1 MATAIKIDVTQVQ
14 AAAKAL
20 LRMDQASLA
29 DASRRAVNGAAQRG
43 FDKARQI
50 MLAGVNVTDDYVKSK
65 MDVEL
70 SSGKEKATAQIIAF
84 RTGGRRATE
93 RPTNLR
99 QFGLQQLQAVANW
112 TNSGVNT
119 NSGARLNVRSKLENP
134 RKPGATLPFK
144 KRVGAKQL
152 GIAVGRKQTGISV
165 EVIRGQRKEISFAFL
180 APARRGNV
188 AGGQGLL
195 VFKRLKGDR
204 KGKGKL
210 VSLHSLAVWQMFRHA
225 LPQVIPL
232 VAKDLEQSVV
242 DEIDAQIRKV
252 VNA

>member
-1 MATAIKIDVTQVQ
+1 MANAIRIDVSEIE

-20 LRMDQASLA
+20 LRIDQASLQGA
-29 DASRRAVNGAAQRG
+29 AQRAVNGAAQRG

-50 MLAGVNVTDDYVKSK
+50 MLVGVNLTDDYVKSK

-70 SSGKEKATAQIIAF
+70 SAGTDKPVAQIIAF
-84 RTGGRRATE
+84 RAGGRRTTE

-99 QFGLQQLQAVANW
+99 QFGIQQLQVVTNW

-119 NSGARLNVRSKLENP
+119 KSGARLNIRSKLENP
-134 RKPGATLPFK
+134 RKPGSPLPFK
-144 KRVGAKQL
+144 KRIGAKQL
-152 GIAVGRKQTGISV
+152 GIAVGRKQAGLSA

-195 VFKRLKGDR
+195 VFKRKKGAAKDDIDPI
-204 KGKGKL
+204 
-210 VSLHSLAVWQMFRHA
+210 HSLAVWQMFRHS
-225 LPQVIPL
+225 LPEVIPF
-232 VAKDLEQSVV
+232 VARDLEQSVV
-242 DEIDAQIRKV
+242 SEIEVEIQKV
-252 VNA
+252 VNG